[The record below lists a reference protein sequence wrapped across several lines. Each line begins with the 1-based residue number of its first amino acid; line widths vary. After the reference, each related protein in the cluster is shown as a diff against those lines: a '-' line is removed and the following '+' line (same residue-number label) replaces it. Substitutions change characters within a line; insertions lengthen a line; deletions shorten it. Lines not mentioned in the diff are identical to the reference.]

1 MQKDPFPSYINL
13 VLALLTALAVVIVLT
28 GPPMSAQV
36 KKVPVSPT
44 AKDSGPEMYK
54 AYCAS
59 CHGLDGK
66 GKGPAAAAL
75 KVPATDLTILSK
87 SNGGKFPELKF
98 QNVLRVNT
106 NLAAHG
112 TSDMPTWGPIFRNLE
127 SGSEGF
133 VSMRVFNLMKYVESI
148 QEK

>member
-1 MQKDPFPSYINL
+1 MQKDSLSSL
-13 VLALLTALAVVIVLT
+13 VSFLVALLTAVAVLIVLT
-28 GPPMSAQV
+28 APLASSQI
-36 KKVPVSPT
+36 KKVPVART

-75 KVPATDLTILSK
+75 KIPATDLTLLSK
-87 SNGGKFPELKF
+87 SNGGKFPELRF
-98 QNVLRVNT
+98 QNVIKVNT
-106 NLAAHG
+106 EMSAHG
-112 TSDMPTWGPIFRNLE
+112 SSDMPTWGPIFRSLE

-133 VSMRVFNLMKYVESI
+133 VSMRIYNLMKYVESI
-148 QEK
+148 QVQ